1 MAKDFIFRIKPGDPL
16 PPIAPSGYRMMVDES
31 TGAIKLLSSDGTV
44 VNPTSD
50 ALVPTITDLQG
61 GDFLYCNDGIGF
73 QNIPFQGAVNSEIT
87 HTLGFS
93 EFTYVEQTRI
103 EKEAIIE
110 LSGSTIGIIS
120 ATIDQNQYI
129 DVDKIICEISPQI
142 PFTVTPIGPPAD
154 LGLQFTGQASGALG
168 NIDISFL
175 TAEKDS
181 YVVQHANKI
190 DSSFNAMPN
199 TLVYDLINNPV
210 LSVGLSSPATINQG
224 GEAVILITVFY
235 KVRTFGAEYK

>member
-50 ALVPTITDLQG
+50 AFVPTITDLQG

-87 HTLGFS
+87 KTLGFS
-93 EFTYVEQTRI
+93 EFTYVEQTSLTEVEI
-103 EKEAIIE
+103 YD
-110 LSGSTIGIIS
+110 LSGKTITLIS
-120 ATIDQNQYI
+120 EINEGFYAE
-129 DVDKIICEISPQI
+129 VEKIICEIKVKNPFVLEDGSPK
-142 PFTVTPIGPPAD
+142 
-154 LGLQFTGQASGALG
+154 GLTFQGRATGAIE

-175 TAEKDS
+175 TATENS
-181 YVVQHANKI
+181 FLVQH
-190 DSSFNAMPN
+190 SN
-199 TLVYDLINNPV
+199 TKGDGWALPISLGSEGV
-210 LSVGLSSPATINQG
+210 LNMGLDSPANIVS
-224 GEAVILITVFY
+224 GEGEVKITVVY
-235 KVRTFGAEYK
+235 KLREFLAEYK

>member
-1 MAKDFIFRIKPGDPL
+1 MAKDFIFRIKPGDSL

-50 ALVPTITDLQG
+50 ALVPTIIDLQG

-73 QNIPFQGAVNSEIT
+73 QNTPFQSSVDSAIT
-87 HTLGFS
+87 NTLGYI
-93 EFTYVEQTRI
+93 EYTYVEQTQI
-103 EKEAIIE
+103 ENEAIIE

-120 ATIDQNQYI
+120 ATIEQNQYI
-129 DVDKIICEISPQI
+129 DVDKIICEISPTK

-190 DSSFNAMPN
+190 YSSFNAMPN
-199 TLVYDLINNPV
+199 TLDYDLTEPV
-210 LSVGLSSPATINQG
+210 LSIGLSAPATIDQG
-224 GEAVILITVFY
+224 GEGVILITVFY
-235 KVRTFGAEYK
+235 KVRTFGADK

>member
-16 PPIAPSGYRMMVDES
+16 PSIAPSGYRMLVDES

-61 GDFLYCNDGIGF
+61 GDFLYSNDGIGF
-73 QNIPFQGAVNSEIT
+73 QNTPFQSSVDSAIT
-87 HTLGFS
+87 NTLGYI
-93 EFTYVEQTRI
+93 EYTYVEQTQI
-103 EKEAIIE
+103 ESQAIIE
-110 LSGSTIGIIS
+110 LSDKTIGIIS
-120 ATIDQNQYI
+120 ARIDQNQYI
-129 DVDKIICEISPQI
+129 DVDKIICEITPRI
-142 PFTVTPIGPPAD
+142 PFTINGGPIG

-168 NIDISFL
+168 NIDISFI
-175 TAEKDS
+175 TAETNL
-181 YVVQHANKI
+181 YVVQHANRI

-199 TLVYDLINNPV
+199 TLDYDLTKPA
-210 LSVGLSSPATINQG
+210 LSVGLSAPATIGQG